1 MVKRKSLWVLV
12 IAGMVVANQS
22 QAVAQESLE
31 LSILDEGMAPA
42 SPISVSAVV
51 SGQKVQL
58 GRTGAAGTTS
68 IPFNMLNVSKGTPV
82 GINLVRYQGTT
93 ELFLLPPGEVSDECD
108 RARQDPNA
116 DCRKLG
122 TAYWLETRAAVID
135 LAEGGSLAIT
145 YTTPAT
151 AETTASTGSSLTQ
164 TAESL
169 LVGSSRPRLGL
180 SLTWSSFTNL
190 ESTACYQSG
199 IGNCTAD
206 DSSLGISAYYEFG
219 NLWPGRPFFAGV
231 GGGFKSVSV
240 TQSYPTQGSS
250 SVDLD
255 IWQIDAY
262 GGWRFPFAKRFEAFP
277 MIGFSWM
284 FNNADIATDFATSAS
299 DSRSE
304 SGLRML
310 FGAGLDWEFANRVDL
325 RGTIRYLVGGSDD
338 ADTNWELGAGINYKF

>member
-1 MVKRKSLWVLV
+1 MVKRKSLWVLA
-12 IAGMVVANQS
+12 IAGMVMTGQS

-31 LSILDEGMAPA
+31 LSILDGGLAP
-42 SPISVSAVV
+42 SSSISISAVV

-68 IPFNMLNVSKGTPV
+68 VPFDMLNLSKGTPV
-82 GINLVRYQGTT
+82 GINLVRDQGTT
-93 ELFLLPPGEVSDECD
+93 EVVLLPPGEVSDECD
-108 RARQDPNA
+108 RARQDPNG

-122 TAYWLETRAAVID
+122 TTYWLETRAAVID

-145 YTTPAT
+145 YTAA
-151 AETTASTGSSLTQ
+151 AETTASTSSSLTQ
-164 TAESL
+164 TAEGL
-169 LVGSSRPRLGL
+169 LEGSSRPRLGL
-180 SLTWSSFTNL
+180 SMTWSNFTNL
-190 ESTACYQSG
+190 ESTACNQSG

-206 DSSLGISAYYEFG
+206 DSGIGFSAYYEFG
-219 NLWPGRPFFAGV
+219 NLWPGRPFFAGI

-240 TQSYPTQGSS
+240 TQSFPTFGSN
-250 SVDLD
+250 VIDLD

-262 GGWRFPFAKRFEAFP
+262 GGWRFPFANQFEAFP

-284 FNNADIATDFATSAS
+284 FNSGDIATDFATSAS
-299 DSRSE
+299 ESRSE

-310 FGAGLDWEFANRVDL
+310 FGAGLDWEFADRVDL